1 MQPQGHVQIVLNLV
15 DFGMTLQEA
24 GDAPRYHH
32 EGSSEP
38 TGTVMGDGGVVHL
51 ESGVPPEVRRQL
63 LRRGHRIEET
73 EPAVFGG
80 YQAIRR
86 NPETGVYEGATE
98 SRKDGVAAGY

>member
-1 MQPQGHVQIVLNLV
+1 MHPRPRFTLPPALLAAVLAAHAAFAGSDRASAV
-15 DFGMTLQEA
+15 HWSTDF
-24 GDAPRYHH
+24 
-32 EGSSEP
+32 
-38 TGTVMGDGGVVHL
+38 

-63 LRRGHRIEET
+63 LRRGHRIQET